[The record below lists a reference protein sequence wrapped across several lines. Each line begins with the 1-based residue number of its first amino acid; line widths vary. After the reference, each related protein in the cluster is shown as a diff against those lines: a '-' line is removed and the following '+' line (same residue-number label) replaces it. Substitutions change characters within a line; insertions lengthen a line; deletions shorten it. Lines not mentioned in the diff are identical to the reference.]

1 MAISHLLEDFSVADP
16 SDGASKLMSEGALE
30 DQRLASFEQ
39 GYSAG
44 WEDAVNAQVEDHSR
58 VTGVLGRKLE
68 DLSFTYHE
76 AMAQMMG
83 SVEPVFRSLV
93 ESVLPDILA
102 QTFSQHIVEQLCEMA
117 RDRAA
122 QPVTLV
128 VPAGASA
135 ALKPALARNFSMPVE
150 IVEDTTLDPG
160 QASMRIGSAER
171 ELDSAHFVDSLRKT
185 VDSFLYQL
193 TEDTHY
199 G

>member
-1 MAISHLLEDFSVADP
+1 MAISHLLEDFSVTDP
-16 SDGASKLMSEGALE
+16 SEGASKLMSEVALE

-44 WEDAVNAQVEDHSR
+44 WEDAVQAQIEDHSR
-58 VTGVLGRKLE
+58 VTGVLARKLE

-76 AMAQMMG
+76 ALTQMLG

-93 ESVLPDILA
+93 ESVLPDLLA
-102 QTFSQHIVEQLCEMA
+102 QTFSQHIVEHLCDMA

-128 VPAGASA
+128 VPSGAGA
-135 ALKPALARNFSMPVE
+135 ALKPALAQNFTMPVE
-150 IVEDTTLDPG
+150 VVEDPTLGPG
-160 QASMRIGSAER
+160 QANMRIGPAER
-171 ELDSAHFVDSLRKT
+171 ELDSSHFMDSLRKT
-185 VDSFLYQL
+185 IDSFLYQL